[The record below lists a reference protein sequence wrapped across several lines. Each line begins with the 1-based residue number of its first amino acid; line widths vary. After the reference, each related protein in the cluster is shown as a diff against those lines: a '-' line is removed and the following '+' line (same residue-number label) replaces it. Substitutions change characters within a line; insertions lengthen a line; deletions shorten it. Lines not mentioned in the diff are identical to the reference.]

1 MEMTH
6 CAVQLREAT
15 TLPRAFSRM
24 ESKATRSDLQCN
36 HHLLA
41 ASCTAP
47 GFALRAGGEIVG
59 DLILRAELT
68 PLRNG
73 GINKSFLFLN
83 NFFVAEFSEIFL
95 T

>member
-1 MEMTH
+1 MTH
-6 CAVQLREAT
+6 CAVQLIEAT

-47 GFALRAGGEIVG
+47 CLALHCAPEER
-59 DLILRAELT
+59 
-68 PLRNG
+68 
-73 GINKSFLFLN
+73 S
-83 NFFVAEFSEIFL
+83 SEILFFAQS
-95 T
+95 